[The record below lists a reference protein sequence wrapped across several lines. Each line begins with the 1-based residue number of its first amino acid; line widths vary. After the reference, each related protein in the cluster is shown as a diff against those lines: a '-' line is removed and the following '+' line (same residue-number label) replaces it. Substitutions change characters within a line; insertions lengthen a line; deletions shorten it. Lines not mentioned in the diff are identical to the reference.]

1 VWLDVVELYSDDDNV
16 VVVVVVDTKDLK
28 DLILEKVEVVVE
40 GVVDADV
47 VAVVDYN
54 LEEVM

>member
-47 VAVVDYN
+47 VDYN